1 MTNVKKLLLP
11 LLAPVLFITLA
22 AGCTPAIRGDR
33 DTMYQ
38 VSTTSALAQGVFDG
52 DVTVRQLRDYGDIGA
67 GVFHALDGE
76 MIMLDG
82 HCYRV
87 RLDGTI
93 EPAADDAKIAFGEAT
108 FFDRDAV
115 YAIDKELDLNGL
127 TSYLDGVLPTK
138 NLFYAI
144 KVEGKFSDV
153 TTRSVPLQQKPY
165 RLLSEVVKESQ
176 QLLEQKDVEGTIV
189 GFRCP
194 SYTEGVCITGYHLHF
209 INKDRTRGGHVLEIK
224 TASVKAIVDGAAS
237 MILHL
242 PGADNSEFIKA
253 SLGGGAP
260 EGLKQVEQGK

>member
-1 MTNVKKLLLP
+1 MQQLLL
-11 LLAPVLFITLA
+11 LVLTAVLFVSLA
-22 AGCTPAIRGDR
+22 AGCGPAIRGDR

-38 VSTTSALAQGVFDG
+38 VSTISALMQGVFDG
-52 DVTVRQLRDYGDIGA
+52 DVTARQLRNYGDVGT
-67 GVFHALDGE
+67 GVFSALDGE

-82 HCYRV
+82 QCYRV

-93 EPAADDAKIAFGEAT
+93 EPAADDAGIAFGGAT

-138 NLFYAI
+138 NLFYAV

-153 TTRSVPLQQKPY
+153 KTRSVPLQQKPY
-165 RLLSEVVKESQ
+165 RLLSEVVKEKQ
-176 QLLEQKDVEGTIV
+176 QVLEQKDVEGTIV

-209 INKDRTRGGHVLEIK
+209 INKERTKGGP
-224 TASVKAIVDGAAS
+224 SDG
-237 MILHL
+237 HQ
-242 PGADNSEFIKA
+242 DN
-253 SLGGGAP
+253 LGKGHYR
-260 EGLKQVEQGK
+260 